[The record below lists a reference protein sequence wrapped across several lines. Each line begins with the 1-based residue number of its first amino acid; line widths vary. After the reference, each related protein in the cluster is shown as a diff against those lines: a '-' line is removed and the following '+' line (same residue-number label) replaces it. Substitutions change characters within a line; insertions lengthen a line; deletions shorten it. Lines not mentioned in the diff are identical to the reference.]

1 MAKITVITVLSVVTF
16 AATTFALDVAVAAF
30 YAPARVVGE
39 VTEMGTYGTYSG
51 KEFSKSGF
59 KGRVSLGVYEGLN
72 VAVGFGYNNLIYRE
86 EPYSIPEVS
95 YVTSIPTYIT
105 TVGADYAFRFGPFSP
120 FAGGGAAIARES
132 AEARGHTAIDWYGGL
147 YVEGG
152 ARYFLGGNLAVE
164 AGPRYT
170 HLFDEPAVL
179 YDGWGVNDFV
189 RSEHRSQ
196 LVELLVG
203 INYYF

>member
-1 MAKITVITVLSVVTF
+1 MGKTKAIAVSAAVIL
-16 AATTFALDVAVAAF
+16 AAAASALDVGVGAF
-30 YAPARVVGE
+30 YAPARVFGE
-39 VTEMGTYGTYSG
+39 VTEMGEYSG
-51 KEFSKSGF
+51 KEFSKGGF
-59 KGRVSLGVYEGLN
+59 KGRVSVGVYEGLN
-72 VAVGFGYNNLIYRE
+72 VAVGFGYNNLSYRE
-86 EPYSIPEVS
+86 EPITFPETPH
-95 YVTSIPTYIT
+95 VTSIPTYIT
-105 TVGADYAFRFGPFSP
+105 TVGADYGFRFGPFSP

-132 AEARGHTAIDWYGGL
+132 VEGFRYTVTDWYGGV

-152 ARYFLGGNLAVE
+152 ARYFLIHGLAVE

-170 HLFDEPAVL
+170 LLFDEPVVY
-179 YDGWGVNDFV
+179 YDGLIKHDFV

>member
-1 MAKITVITVLSVVTF
+1 MGKITVITVLSVVTF
-16 AATTFALDVAVAAF
+16 AATTFALDVGVGAF

-51 KEFSKSGF
+51 KEFSKGGF
-59 KGRVSLGVYEGLN
+59 KGRVSFGVYEGLN

-105 TVGADYAFRFGPFSP
+105 TVGADYAFRLGPFSP
-120 FAGGGAAIARES
+120 FAGGGAALARES
-132 AEARGHTAIDWYGGL
+132 AKAYGESTTDWYGGL
-147 YVEGG
+147 YAEGG

-170 HLFDEPAVL
+170 FLFDEPVVY
-179 YDGWGVNDFV
+179 YDGWDVHDFV
-189 RSEHRSQ
+189 RSEHQSQ
-196 LVELLVG
+196 LIELLFG

>member
-1 MAKITVITVLSVVTF
+1 MGKITAITVLSVVTF
-16 AATTFALDVAVAAF
+16 AVTTFALEVGVGAF

-39 VTEMGTYGTYSG
+39 ATEMDEYSG
-51 KEFSKSGF
+51 KEFSKGGF
-59 KGRVSLGVYEGLN
+59 KGRVSFGVYEGLN
-72 VAVGFGYNNLIYRE
+72 VAIGFGYNNLIYRE
-86 EPYSIPEVS
+86 EPITYPEVK
-95 YVTSIPTYIT
+95 YVLSLPTYIT
-105 TVGADYAFRFGPFSP
+105 TFGADYAFPLGPFSP

-170 HLFDEPAVL
+170 FLFDEPVV
-179 YDGWGVNDFV
+179 YYKDYNVRGFV

-196 LVELLVG
+196 LIELLFG

>member
-1 MAKITVITVLSVVTF
+1 MVKITVITVFSVFTF
-16 AATTFALDVAVAAF
+16 AATTFALDVGVGAF
-30 YAPARVVGE
+30 YAPARVFGGA
-39 VTEMGTYGTYSG
+39 TEMGEYSG
-51 KEFSKSGF
+51 KEFSKGGF
-59 KGRVSLGVYEGLN
+59 KGRVSFGVYEGLN
-72 VAVGFGYNNLIYRE
+72 VAIGFGYNNLIYRE

-95 YVTSIPTYIT
+95 YVLSIPMFIT
-105 TVGADYAFRFGPFSP
+105 TIGADYGIRFGPFSP

-132 AEARGHTAIDWYGGL
+132 AEAYGRTAIDWYGGL

-189 RSEHRSQ
+189 RSEDRSQ
-196 LVELLVG
+196 LIELLIGV
-203 INYYF
+203 NYYF